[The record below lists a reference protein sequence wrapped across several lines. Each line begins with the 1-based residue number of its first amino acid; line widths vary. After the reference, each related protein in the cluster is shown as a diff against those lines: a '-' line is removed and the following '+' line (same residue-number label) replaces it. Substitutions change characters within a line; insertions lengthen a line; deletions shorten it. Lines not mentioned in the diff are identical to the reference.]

1 MSKMEEC
8 KIHVSVGEL
17 FDKYSILEIKLIK
30 IKDVHK
36 LKLVFKELKLLE
48 PQIQKYKLDSE
59 IYDKL
64 KIINTK
70 LWNIED
76 KIRIKESLQEFDNE
90 FIQLARDVYLSNDVR
105 ASIKKN
111 INMIFKSEIIEV
123 KEYVNYKK

>member
-48 PQIQKYKLDSE
+48 PRIQKYKLDSE

-90 FIQLARDVYLSNDVR
+90 FIQLARDVYFSNDVR
-105 ASIKKN
+105 SSIKKN

-123 KEYVNYKK
+123 KEYVNYKN

>member
-1 MSKMEEC
+1 MEEC

-90 FIQLARDVYLSNDVR
+90 FIQLARDVYFSNDVR

>member
-30 IKDVHK
+30 IKDVNK

-90 FIQLARDVYLSNDVR
+90 FIQLARDVYFSNDVR
-105 ASIKKN
+105 ASIKNN

>member
-1 MSKMEEC
+1 MEEC

-30 IKDVHK
+30 IKDVNK
-36 LKLVFKELKLLE
+36 LKFVFKELKLLE

-90 FIQLARDVYLSNDVR
+90 FIQLARDVYFSNDVR

-111 INMIFKSEIIEV
+111 ITMIFKSEIIEV
-123 KEYVNYKK
+123 KEYVNYKN

>member
-1 MSKMEEC
+1 MEEC

-30 IKDVHK
+30 IKDVNK

-90 FIQLARDVYLSNDVR
+90 FIQLARDVYFSNDVR
-105 ASIKKN
+105 ASIKNN

>member
-1 MSKMEEC
+1 MEEC

-90 FIQLARDVYLSNDVR
+90 FIQLARDVYFSNDVR

-123 KEYVNYKK
+123 KEYVNYKN

>member
-1 MSKMEEC
+1 MEEC

-90 FIQLARDVYLSNDVR
+90 FIQLARDVYFSNDVR
-105 ASIKKN
+105 SSIKKN

-123 KEYVNYKK
+123 KEYVNYKN